1 MNTDDSTT
9 TRLAPS
15 KSSLR
20 RLYLAGFASNFD
32 RFCISPMLLL
42 IGADLGVSL
51 TTATLAASGYF
62 LAYGLMQPIWGVA
75 SDRLGRVRVMR
86 LSLGGAALAAV
97 CSALAPTAVILIA
110 ARVATGAFFAASI
123 AASITY
129 IGDTVPPATRQRPL
143 SELMTAFAL
152 GTALATV
159 VAGVVAHALSWRLVF
174 ALPGFIAAVLVVAL
188 HHVPEPPRQKVSGLL
203 SPLRVVLRS
212 RWQWYVMAVAM
223 LEGAVLLGFLTF
235 IAPALETEGATP
247 AFAGAV
253 TALYG
258 VGSMAAA
265 QLVKRLTTHW
275 TPSRLIVTGGAHLA
289 MAFGVVAVNS
299 SVPTLVAC
307 ALLLGIGWSFMH
319 STIQTW
325 ATVLNPS
332 ARATGVA
339 MFGLALY
346 VGSALSSALI
356 AEPAANHE
364 YRAMF
369 LVAAILSLPLTVLA
383 AVGRSRYQ
391 RAGRDGSSGQG
402 VAAQLVPDSRT

>member
-1 MNTDDSTT
+1 MNLDDSTT

-15 KSSLR
+15 VSSLR

-123 AASITY
+123 ATSITY

-159 VAGVVAHALSWRLVF
+159 VAGVVAHALSWRIVF
-174 ALPGFIAAVLVVAL
+174 ALPGLIAAVLVVAL
-188 HHVPEPPRQKVSGLL
+188 RHVPEPPRQKASGLL

-247 AFAGAV
+247 AVAGAV

-265 QLVKRLTTHW
+265 QLVKRLTSRW
-275 TPSRLIVTGGAHLA
+275 TPSRLIATGGAQLA
-289 MAFGVVAVNS
+289 AAFGIVAVNS

-325 ATVLNPS
+325 ATILNPS

-356 AEPAANHE
+356 AEPAAHQE

-369 LVAAILSLPLTVLA
+369 LVAAILSVPLTVLA

-391 RAGRDGSSGQG
+391 RADRDGSSGQG
-402 VAAQLVPDSRT
+402 GAAKVVPGSRT